1 MRIVE
6 DIICVKKDNK
16 KDLLRNYNAAKKVAA
31 SSRSKNKTDVR
42 SVENKA
48 KKVTNLESLISSN
61 KRLIFGII
69 FISFISIVFMGL
81 FLYNSDK
88 EVPVSVENI
97 ATELEK
103 ENELLEKE
111 ISEIEESDSNDA
123 LENIIRRIK
132 GMSD

>member
-6 DIICVKKDNK
+6 DIICVKKDSK

>member
-123 LENIIRRIK
+123 LENIIRRIE